1 MTGKKSKAR
10 ISMGIKTYPK
20 IKTDNS
26 IITLLCNVPDRVCA
40 NNIAQALLEKRLAA
54 CVNIFPA
61 VTSFYRWQEK
71 IEKAVEIP
79 LLIKTTVACLKDIE
93 QTLCAMHP
101 YAVPELLVYPVE
113 GGLSTYLEWIAA
125 SVQPIHKEPSCEAG

>member
-1 MTGKKSKAR
+1 
-10 ISMGIKTYPK
+10 MGIKTYPK

-26 IITLLCNVPDRVCA
+26 IITLLCNVPDSVCA
-40 NNIAQALLEKRLAA
+40 NNIAQALLETRLAA

-79 LLIKTTVACLKDIE
+79 LLIKTTAACLKDIE
-93 QTLCAMHP
+93 QTLCAIHP
-101 YAVPELLVYPVE
+101 YAVPELLVYPVK
-113 GGLSTYLEWIAA
+113 GGLPTYLEWIVAN
-125 SVQPIHKEPSCEAG
+125 VQPIHKEPACDAG